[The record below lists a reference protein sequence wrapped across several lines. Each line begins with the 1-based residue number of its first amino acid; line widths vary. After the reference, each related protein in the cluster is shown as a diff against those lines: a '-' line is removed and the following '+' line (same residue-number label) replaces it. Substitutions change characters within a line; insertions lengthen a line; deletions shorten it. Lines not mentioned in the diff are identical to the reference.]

1 MTKEIIGLR
10 KRAIAVLLSVV
21 IAFGSLPILSA
32 FAEPDE
38 AFKGFS
44 GWTLSEK
51 DKLSFSDGITGYAA
65 EITKNS
71 GNAATLT
78 SDLVKVTSNK
88 NYGGGYLSV
97 QTPLRRK
104 PSFQLP
110 FSAMKTVKTL
120 FPIL

>member
-10 KRAIAVLLSVV
+10 KKAIAVLLSVV

-38 AFKGFS
+38 TFKGFS

-51 DKLSFSDGITGYAA
+51 DKLTFSDGITGYAA

-88 NYGGGYLSV
+88 NYGGGGIC
-97 QTPLRRK
+97 QLRRR
-104 PSFQLP
+104 
-110 FSAMKTVKTL
+110 
-120 FPIL
+120 